1 MPDPMTR
8 SKIAGKLDK
17 YFHKIFSPSHIAYTI
32 FFFIEVLI
40 LILFFFLGSTNLGN
54 IGLFL
59 ATAFSLSFII
69 LMFLGV
75 NSKFDRY
82 LFTKS
87 LDQQKTLIFVGSLG
101 FSVIIILL
109 YFLFGNS
116 TQIPIQFLGWD
127 YILPGFF
134 ILIYFGWNMAQIFF
148 LKSSFENIS
157 ERANSKILPNRE
169 SNRNKV
175 FSVVFLI
182 LALLIPVLTQ
192 LGTYFAFIPFFKPQ
206 NPGDSLEPLWWF
218 NGWNIAMYILIL
230 LISYRLVFLHIK
242 SMKNDTHN
250 IFSSVF
256 FILIWLIAWYRSFS
270 FINSFRSV
278 TEALGIDAFRAVI
291 DVLLMIF
298 TAVLVIRGLGSR
310 TFKFR
315 IFNPNNLAFFLF
327 AFTLIYIEGQ
337 IVMITGAGSIS
348 GTYTSRS
355 QVNLTNNFI
364 ALLITIIFYWFY
376 SEYVLE
382 KKGLI
387 VKKLFKQEEV
397 IQIVTDFKTYLINSG
412 ALDSNKV
419 TDWEFQNYLK
429 NKKLIA
435 DEIEDTEEL
444 KDSEEANEEEEPEE
458 ENKSS
463 LN

>member
-8 SKIAGKLDK
+8 SKIATKLDK
-17 YFHKIFSPSHIAYTI
+17 YFHKIFNPSHIAYTI
-32 FFFIEVLI
+32 FFFIEALI
-40 LILFFFLGSTNLGN
+40 LILFFFLGSTSLGD

-59 ATAFSLSFII
+59 ATTFSLSFII
-69 LMFLGV
+69 LMFLGI

-82 LFTKS
+82 LFSKS
-87 LDQQKTLIFVGSLG
+87 LDQHKTLIFVGTLG
-101 FSVIIILL
+101 FSFVVILL

-116 TQIPIQFLGWD
+116 LQIPIQFLGWD
-127 YILPGFF
+127 YILPGFY

-148 LKSSFENIS
+148 LKSSFELIS
-157 ERANSKILPNRE
+157 DRVNSKILPDRE
-169 SNRNKV
+169 SKRNKI
-175 FSVVFLI
+175 FSIVFLI

-192 LGTYFAFIPFFKPQ
+192 LATYFAFIPFFEPQ

-230 LISYRLVFLHIK
+230 LISYRLVFLQIK

-250 IFSSVF
+250 IFSSIF
-256 FILIWLIAWYRSFS
+256 FISIWLIVWYRSFS

-298 TAVLVIRGLGSR
+298 TAILVIRSLGSR

-364 ALLITIIFYWFY
+364 ALLISIIFYWFY

-397 IQIVTDFKTYLINSG
+397 IQIVTDFRSYLVNSG
-412 ALDSNKV
+412 ALDSNKIS
-419 TDWEFQNYLK
+419 DWEFQNYLK
-429 NKKLIA
+429 NKKLVV
-435 DEIEDTEEL
+435 DKIEDTEETNN
-444 KDSEEANEEEEPEE
+444 SEEINNLEESQEE
-458 ENKSS
+458 S
-463 LN
+463 

>member
-192 LGTYFAFIPFFKPQ
+192 LGTYFAFIPFFEPQ
-206 NPGDSLEPLWWF
+206 NSGDSLEPLWWF

-230 LISYRLVFLHIK
+230 LISYRLVFLYIK
-242 SMKNDTHN
+242 SMRNKTIN
-250 IFSSVF
+250 IFSSIF
-256 FILIWLIAWYRSFS
+256 FILIWLIVWYRSFS

-278 TEALGIDAFRAVI
+278 TEALGIDAFRAFI
-291 DVLLMIF
+291 DILLMIF
-298 TAVLVIRGLGSR
+298 TAVLVIRSLGNR
-310 TFKFR
+310 TFKYR

-348 GTYTSRS
+348 GTYTNLK

-364 ALLITIIFYWFY
+364 VLLITIVFYWFY
-376 SEYVLE
+376 SVYVLE

-397 IQIVTDFKTYLINSG
+397 IQIVSDFKSYLINSG
-412 ALDSNKV
+412 ALDSTKIS
-419 TDWEFQNYLK
+419 DWEYQNYLK
-429 NKKLIA
+429 TKNLIFN
-435 DEIEDTEEL
+435 ENEETKELNNSEERNEVEESREEL
-444 KDSEEANEEEEPEE
+444 
-458 ENKSS
+458 
-463 LN
+463 